1 MHAGCDWTGVALD
14 KFASSEIIA
23 LVVDDDDTTR
33 ELVIRLLTAMGAAE
47 VIAAS
52 DGGEGLR
59 LVFERHPHLV
69 ICDVSMQPV
78 DGLALLGGVRASVDY
93 SIANTPIILFT
104 ATQESLLL
112 RKARGLGVSG
122 YMVKPF
128 NPKGF
133 ASYVCEVLEKKA
145 FPAQGKAG
153 Q

>member
-1 MHAGCDWTGVALD
+1 LD

-59 LVFERHPHLV
+59 LVFERHPHLG